1 MRAKKVNSV
10 LILLLLTGSIVWYGC
25 TQSSGGGGYQQVA
38 QELPVYTV
46 TDITATTY
54 REFPAV
60 VEGTQV
66 VEIRPQVNGYLDKI
80 LVDEGDYVRKGQPL
94 FRIDDHIYREQYN
107 NAKANLATAKADLA
121 NADIE
126 VSRLTPLV
134 QSNVVS
140 DVKLKAAQATYD
152 AAVAHVAQAEAMLS
166 TSSINLGYAS
176 IKAPVDGYIGRIPFK
191 TGSLVSV
198 SNTEALSII
207 SEIKDVYAYFS
218 FSEIDFLEFSEK
230 IRGNSLSEKI
240 GEIPAVELILADNST
255 YPLKGKVE
263 IVSGQFNNSTGA
275 ISMRAKFPNTNG
287 LLRSGITGKIRIP
300 QTIASAVVV
309 PQASTFELQDKVMVF
324 VLDEKNIVNSAPIQV
339 AENYG
344 NFYLV
349 KGGLKPGQ
357 RIAYAGIDRLR
368 DGAVIQPQPISADS
382 LLKTNNFNQ

>member
-1 MRAKKVNSV
+1 
-10 LILLLLTGSIVWYGC
+10 
-25 TQSSGGGGYQQVA
+25 
-38 QELPVYTV
+38 
-46 TDITATTY
+46 
-54 REFPAV
+54 
-60 VEGTQV
+60 
-66 VEIRPQVNGYLDKI
+66 
-80 LVDEGDYVRKGQPL
+80 
-94 FRIDDHIYREQYN
+94 
-107 NAKANLATAKADLA
+107 
-121 NADIE
+121 
-126 VSRLTPLV
+126 
-134 QSNVVS
+134 
-140 DVKLKAAQATYD
+140 
-152 AAVAHVAQAEAMLS
+152 
-166 TSSINLGYAS
+166 
-176 IKAPVDGYIGRIPFK
+176 
-191 TGSLVSV
+191 
-198 SNTEALSII
+198 
-207 SEIKDVYAYFS
+207 
-218 FSEIDFLEFSEK
+218 
-230 IRGNSLSEKI
+230 
-240 GEIPAVELILADNST
+240 
-255 YPLKGKVE
+255 LKGKVE